1 MADIKCFQNGNDLIV
16 AELSNFNVTQ
26 TFDCGQCFRFDFTSS
41 NTVRG
46 VALGRIIEITQPS
59 DDTIIIK
66 NMTPD
71 DFENT
76 WKRYLGLDE
85 NYSLIRQKISTVCP
99 NDKILSEAMKVGHGI
114 RIMKQDP
121 WETLCSFI
129 VSQNN
134 NIPRIKGIIKT
145 MSEKFGTPLY
155 NNNGTISVYN
165 FPTPESICNAG
176 VDQVFACKTG
186 FRAKYIVDAAQKV
199 VSGEIDFGNIEKA
212 DTITASDELCKIKG
226 VGKKVAACSLLFG
239 FDKKDA
245 FPIDVW
251 VKRVLSKY
259 YGEEFQP
266 EYFGK
271 YAGIAQQYLFYYERY
286 VNSREGVS

>member
-1 MADIKCFQNGNDLIV
+1 MTDIKCFQSGRDV
-16 AELSNFNVTQ
+16 TVTELSNFSIAQ
-26 TFDCGQCFRFDFTSS
+26 TFDCGQCFRFDFKSD

-46 VALGRIIEITQPS
+46 IALGRVIEITQPS

-66 NMTPD
+66 DMTVS
-71 DFENT
+71 DFNDI
-76 WKRYLGLDE
+76 WKKYLGLDE
-85 NYSLIRQKISTVCP
+85 NYQLIREEIANTCP
-99 NDKILSEAMKVGHGI
+99 NDKILTEAMKVGRGI

-134 NIPRIKGIIKT
+134 NIPRIKSIIKT
-145 MSEKFGTPLY
+145 MSERFGTPIY
-155 NNNGTISVYN
+155 IDGTLSAYN
-165 FPTPESICNAG
+165 FPTPECICDAG
-176 VDQVFACKTG
+176 VDLVFACKTG

-199 VSGEIDFGNIEKA
+199 ASGEINF
-212 DTITASDELCKIKG
+212 DTTAKSDTAAASDELCKIKG

-259 YGEEFQP
+259 YGENFQP
-266 EYFGK
+266 SYFGR

-286 VNSREGVS
+286 INSRENVS